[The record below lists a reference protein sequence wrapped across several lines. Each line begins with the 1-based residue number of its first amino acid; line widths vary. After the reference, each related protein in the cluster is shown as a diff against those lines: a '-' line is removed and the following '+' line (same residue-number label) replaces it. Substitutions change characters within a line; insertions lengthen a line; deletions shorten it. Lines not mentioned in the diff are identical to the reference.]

1 MENGG
6 LKKELG
12 FIASISIVVGMVIG
26 SGVFF
31 KPTAVFGT
39 TGAPGLGILAWVIA
53 GGITLAGGL
62 TTAEIG
68 AAIPKT
74 GGMIAWLEEAFGS
87 VWGFTL
93 GWVETIVFFPAT
105 IAALAIIFATQA
117 VSLLGLNQGMIQL
130 IAIVSTIFLIL
141 MNSLGSKVGGAI
153 QTVFTIGKLIPLI
166 AIIVFGFLNGNGG
179 MVRLLPITDPNHPTA
194 TSLGAALLGVMFAYE
209 GWIQI
214 GVMAGELKNP
224 QKDLPKAII
233 GGLSIVMAVYILINI
248 AYLYVLPASALAAT
262 KTPAADVATILF
274 GKSGGKFI
282 TVGILVSIFGA
293 LNGNILA
300 AIRIPYAMAIE
311 NKLPGSKW
319 LSKLHSQWKTPV
331 NCGIVIG
338 IITIIMILSGNYD
351 QLTDLVV
358 FVIWI
363 FYVLTFVAVIK
374 FRVKNPNM
382 EKPYKTPFYP
392 ITPIVAIAGGMYI
405 IIATVITQPANAGI
419 GVLLTV
425 IGLPVF
431 YYRKNKG
438 YLTNNEISDDI

>member
-1 MENGG
+1 M
-6 LKKELG
+6 
-12 FIASISIVVGMVIG
+12 
-26 SGVFF
+26 
-31 KPTAVFGT
+31 
-39 TGAPGLGILAWVIA
+39 
-53 GGITLAGGL
+53 
-62 TTAEIG
+62 
-68 AAIPKT
+68 IP
-74 GGMIAWLEEAFGS
+74 
-87 VWGFTL
+87 
-93 GWVETIVFFPAT
+93 
-105 IAALAIIFATQA
+105 
-117 VSLLGLNQGMIQL
+117 L
-130 IAIVSTIFLIL
+130 IAIVSTIFLIV

-153 QTVFTIGKLIPLI
+153 QTVFTIGKLIPLVG
-166 AIIVFGFLNGNGG
+166 IIVFGFLNGGGG
-179 MVRLLPITDPNHPTA
+179 MVRLLPITDTNHPAA

-319 LSKLHSQWKTPV
+319 LSKLHSKWKTPV
-331 NCGIVIG
+331 NCGIVTG
-338 IITIIMILSGNYD
+338 IMTIIMIFSGNYD

-374 FRVKNPNM
+374 LRVKNPNM
-382 EKPYKTPFYP
+382 EKPYKVPLYP

-405 IIATVITQPANAGI
+405 IIATVITQPVNAGI
-419 GVLLTV
+419 GVLLTI
-425 IGLPVF
+425 IGLPIF
-431 YYRKNKG
+431 YYRKSKG
-438 YLTNNEISDDI
+438 YLRNNEISEEI